1 VVLVLI
7 WLAGTFVAVVLAT
20 SAVGI
25 VGNRVS
31 TDPLTRVDDD
41 TEESALATS
50 TTTSEPAV
58 PSSDPPADPT
68 SPEIIAVPSPGPSGG
83 AVFPGAV
90 ASADDGIAPEPS
102 AQGPATTL
110 APPAPAPAPAVV
122 RRTFSGPGGTVGV
135 ECTGSV
141 IGLLYATPSAGY
153 EIHGAMDTGPGEID
167 VRFRPVGG
175 GDEWRLR
182 ARCESGAPV
191 EKTDG

>member
-31 TDPLTRVDDD
+31 TDPVTSVGDD

-50 TTTSEPAV
+50 TTTSQPV
-58 PSSDPPADPT
+58 PSSDPTVEAT
-68 SPEIIAVPSPGPSGG
+68 SPGITAGPSPVPSGG
-83 AVFPGAV
+83 AVVPGGAAPAV
-90 ASADDGIAPEPS
+90 DGFSPAPSFQAPD
-102 AQGPATTL
+102 TTL
-110 APPAPAPAPAVV
+110 APPPTAPASAVV

-135 ECTGSV
+135 ECNGSV

-182 ARCESGAPV
+182 AWCESGAPM
-191 EKTDG
+191 EKTED

>member
-1 VVLVLI
+1 MLVLI

-31 TDPLTRVDDD
+31 TDPVTRVGDD
-41 TEESALATS
+41 TEESALETS
-50 TTTSEPAV
+50 TTTSDPAA
-58 PSSDPPADPT
+58 PSPDSVAPDA
-68 SPEIIAVPSPGPSGG
+68 SPEITEVPPPGSTGG
-83 AVFPGAV
+83 IVFPGA
-90 ASADDGIAPEPS
+90 AAPADAAPAPS
-102 AQGPATTL
+102 APGPATTL
-110 APPAPAPAPAVV
+110 APSAPTPATAVV
-122 RRTFSGPGGTVGV
+122 RRTFSGPGGTVGA
-135 ECTGSV
+135 ECNGSV

-167 VRFRPVGG
+167 VRFRPVEG

-191 EKTDG
+191 ERTDG